1 MALMARTFDNLVM
14 NDLEEFSF
22 IGGTQQ
28 ELYFYLYDEDGLP
41 IDLAAG
47 GTTPSWRLSPY
58 GNSDYAILNIA
69 GSIVTSS
76 GDINLFRVRISS
88 SSTYDLSGK
97 FTQQPVIVDFD
108 GSEYRPSQG
117 NITIISRIETTT

>member
-1 MALMARTFDNLVM
+1 MALMARTFDNLVI

-28 ELYFYLYDEDGLP
+28 ELYFYLYDEDGIA
-41 IDLAAG
+41 IDIASG
-47 GTTPSWRLSPY
+47 GATPSWRLSPY
-58 GNSDYAILNIA
+58 GNPDYAILNIA
-69 GSIVTSS
+69 GSIVTSGS
-76 GDINLFRVRISS
+76 EVNLFKVTISS

-97 FTQQPVIVDFD
+97 YTQQPVIIDFD

-117 NITIISRIETTT
+117 NITIISRIETP